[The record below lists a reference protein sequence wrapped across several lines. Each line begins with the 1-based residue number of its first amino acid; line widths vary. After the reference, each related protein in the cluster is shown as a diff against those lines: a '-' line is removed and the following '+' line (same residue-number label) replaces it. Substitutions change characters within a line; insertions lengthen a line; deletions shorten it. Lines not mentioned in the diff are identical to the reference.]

1 MCAFAA
7 PLINQYTYPSLFP
20 CLGQKSQAAQLSSK
34 QSSQG
39 RDAHAQ
45 HQPMGFIWGCS
56 RQALAPRTLP
66 PRGPGLVAPGAPS
79 ASPWPY
85 DPDLAT
91 RPDRAA
97 ACPARC
103 TLRQRSPP
111 GHKPPASGTLIPTN
125 LPHKPPPQR
134 LLKRAAR
141 TRRLTGPGAYI
152 SQRATGPPRG
162 GARPS
167 PPRGTL
173 GVGVGR
179 WRLRSIRWGRAAVLV
194 FRRSTAAIAAAAGN
208 SSFLAA
214 RRTQRSAT
222 VSVCASLARSAAGGP
237 TEGRASSCEQGSGS
251 RAVPRRG
258 DGPGLS
264 CGGPALR
271 GGKLLSEASLAPC
284 RPLAPRRPLGR
295 ALGGGRWVTGARR
308 QQAAGAAAL
317 HRCPAALRGKGWSR
331 PVCSGGRLG
340 AVGAWTRV

>member
-1 MCAFAA
+1 MQLSGCV
-7 PLINQYTYPSLFP
+7 PLLLHSLTSTHTHLFFRV
-20 CLGQKSQAAQLSSK
+20 LVRSHRQFSSK

-45 HQPMGFIWGCS
+45 HHLIGFNSGCS

-66 PRGPGLVAPGAPS
+66 PRSPGLVAPGAPS

-91 RPDRAA
+91 RPGRAA
-97 ACPARC
+97 ACPRPLHPPAALSSRSQAARPGDPHPHK
-103 TLRQRSPP
+103 SPP
-111 GHKPPASGTLIPTN
+111 P
-125 LPHKPPPQR
+125 R

-179 WRLRSIRWGRAAVLV
+179 WRLRSIRWGRAAGLV
-194 FRRSTAAIAAAAGN
+194 FRRSTAAIAAAAGS

-222 VSVCASLARSAAGGP
+222 VSVCASSARSAAGGP

-295 ALGGGRWVTGARR
+295 ALGGGRWVTGPRR

-340 AVGAWTRV
+340 DVRAWTRV